1 MIRKANVGWS
11 LFLHSPQ
18 LSLKV
23 HNFSTFVVVE
33 SLLSLSLCS
42 VQTLQRPF
50 TERKKKKEEFL
61 LASRQQELCRMVLVS
76 NSLCVGRLTLSGSIS
91 VSSITWST
99 EDTLWWILCL
109 ETFGDTLYLYSV
121 KLGQLLCWDNPSG
134 SSTIHLKIAR
144 KAWVLC
150 WLV

>member
-23 HNFSTFVVVE
+23 HNFSAFVVVE

-50 TERKKKKEEFL
+50 TEKKKKK
-61 LASRQQELCRMVLVS
+61 R
-76 NSLCVGRLTLSGSIS
+76 NSCWPVDSKNSAEWYWFQIRFVWEGS
-91 VSSITWST
+91 
-99 EDTLWWILCL
+99 
-109 ETFGDTLYLYSV
+109 
-121 KLGQLLCWDNPSG
+121 
-134 SSTIHLKIAR
+134 H
-144 KAWVLC
+144 
-150 WLV
+150 